1 MELSSNPIPG
11 PPGGA
16 GATVITVNAARI
28 DASVAIQFKD
38 AMRGLTAGG
47 AGDVILDLSQV
58 SFVDSSGLG
67 AIVGAM
73 KALEAD
79 RNMHLAGLTADVDKV
94 FRLTRMDTVFAIH
107 AHASD
112 ARAQLA
118 G

>member
-11 PPGGA
+11 PSGGA
-16 GATVITVNAARI
+16 TALMITVHATRI
-28 DASVAIQFKD
+28 DASVAVQFKD

-47 AGDVILDLSQV
+47 AGDVILDLSNV

-79 RNMHLAGLTADVDKV
+79 RHLHLAGLTPDVDKV

-107 AHASD
+107 AQASD
-112 ARAQLA
+112 ARETLA